1 MQSKKSADND
11 SGTVIKLQSLYYYG
25 KFGGEMKV
33 KTIYKCVNCGYKSP
47 KWAGKCPDCG
57 EWNTF
62 KETEEPKNG
71 GKMVKTVSRQPIS
84 RLIEVETGNDQRLL
98 TGITEFDRVMGGGIV
113 RDSVT
118 IITSPPGGGK
128 STLSLMAAS
137 ALAKQGYRVLY
148 ASGEES
154 DSQIKNR
161 ADRILDTIAENIYI
175 LADTSMDRVLDAIS
189 EVDPDL
195 IILDSI
201 QTFSL
206 AEFLPSRAGNPT
218 QTMECASALVAQA
231 KNKKRPR
238 AVLMI
243 GQMNKS
249 DEIAGLRAL
258 EHLVDAVLVL
268 EGEGADEL
276 RCLVAT
282 KNRFGSTG
290 EMGFFTMTE
299 TGLSSIDNPSEY
311 FVTKRQ
317 KGDAVSGSAITVL
330 KEGSRP
336 VITEIESLV
345 SVSFTPYPSRISETM
360 KKDTMNT
367 LISILEQRGNIKLY
381 DKNVVIKTTGGLYL
395 KEQAANLAVLMSIA
409 SSVYNK
415 PIPADWAFIADVG
428 LTGELKRVPSMENRV
443 KELDR
448 MGFEKVFIPVEG
460 MRDNH
465 LEHIEVVEVKFLSQ
479 LIGMLF
485 GRKQI

>member
-1 MQSKKSADND
+1 MKIK
-11 SGTVIKLQSLYYYG
+11 TV
-25 KFGGEMKV
+25 
-33 KTIYKCVNCGYKSP
+33 YKCTNCGYKSP

-57 EWNTF
+57 EWNTLE
-62 KETEEPKNG
+62 ETEETKSS
-71 GKMVKTVSRQPIS
+71 GKTTKAVSRQPIS
-84 RLIEVETGNDQRLL
+84 RLAEVETGNDQRLL
-98 TGITEFDRVMGGGIV
+98 TGIAEFDRVMGGGIV

-137 ALAKQGYRVLY
+137 ALAKQNYRVLY

-161 ADRILDTIAENIYI
+161 ADRILNHIEDNIWI
-175 LADTSMDRVLDAIS
+175 LADTSMDRVLEAIA

-201 QTFSL
+201 QTFAL

-218 QTMECASALVAQA
+218 QTMECASALVQQA

-238 AVLMI
+238 AALMI

-299 TGLSSIDNPSEY
+299 TGLASIENPSEY
-311 FVTKRQ
+311 FITKRQ
-317 KGDAVSGSAITVL
+317 AGDHVSGSALTVL

-336 VITEIESLV
+336 VIAEIESLV
-345 SVSFTPYPSRISETM
+345 STSFTPYPSRISETM

-367 LISILEQRGNIKLY
+367 LISILEQRGNVKLY

-395 KEQAANLAVLMSIA
+395 KEQAANLAILMSIA

-415 PIPADWAFIADVG
+415 PIPAGWAFIADVG
-428 LTGELKRVPSMENRV
+428 LTGELKRVPSMESRI

-448 MGFEKVFIPVEG
+448 MGFEKVFIPIG
-460 MRDNH
+460 GLRDLH
-465 LEHIEVVEVKFLSQ
+465 PEHIEVVEVKSLSQ
-479 LIGMLF
+479 MLGMAF
-485 GRKQI
+485 GKKQI

>member
-1 MQSKKSADND
+1 MKIK
-11 SGTVIKLQSLYYYG
+11 TV
-25 KFGGEMKV
+25 
-33 KTIYKCVNCGYKSP
+33 YKCTNCGYKSP

-62 KETEEPKNG
+62 EEAEEAKNN
-71 GKMVKTVSRQPIS
+71 GKVAKAVSKQPVSR
-84 RLIEVETGNDQRLL
+84 LFEVETGNDQRLL
-98 TGITEFDRVMGGGIV
+98 TRITEFDRVMGGGIV

-128 STLSLMAAS
+128 STLSLMAAA

-161 ADRILDTIAENIYI
+161 ADRILETIEQNIFI
-175 LADTSMDRVLDAIS
+175 LADTSMDRVLEAIS

-218 QTMECASALVAQA
+218 QTMECASALVSVA

-238 AVLMI
+238 AALMI

-299 TGLSSIDNPSEY
+299 AGLVSIENPSEY
-311 FVTKRQ
+311 FVTKRK
-317 KGDAVSGSAITVL
+317 KGEDVSGSALTVL

-336 VITEIESLV
+336 VIAEIESLV
-345 SVSFTPYPSRISETM
+345 SASFTPYPSRISETM

-367 LISILEQRGNIKLY
+367 LISILEQRGNVKLY

-415 PIPADWAFIADVG
+415 PIPSNWAFLADVG
-428 LTGELKRVPSMENRV
+428 LTGELKRVPSMESRV

-448 MGFEKVFIPVEG
+448 MGFEKVFVPVGGVRET
-460 MRDNH
+460 N
-465 LEHIEVVEVKFLSQ
+465 LEHMEVVEVKSLSQ
-479 LIGMLF
+479 LLGMLF
-485 GRKQI
+485 AKKHI

>member
-1 MQSKKSADND
+1 
-11 SGTVIKLQSLYYYG
+11 
-25 KFGGEMKV
+25 MKV
-33 KTIYKCVNCGYKSP
+33 KTIYKCTNCGYKSP
-47 KWAGKCPDCG
+47 KWIGKCPECG
-57 EWNTF
+57 EWNTLM
-62 KETEEPKNG
+62 EIEEVKNG
-71 GKMVKTVSRQPIS
+71 AKVAKAATKQPVSRLSEVKTGS
-84 RLIEVETGNDQRLL
+84 DQRLL

-137 ALAKQGYRVLY
+137 ALAKQGCRVLY

-154 DSQIKNR
+154 DSQIKSR
-161 ADRILDTIAENIYI
+161 ADRILEKIEENIWI

-218 QTMECASALVAQA
+218 QTMECASALVSVA
-231 KNKKRPR
+231 KNKQRPR
-238 AVLMI
+238 AALMI

-299 TGLSSIDNPSEY
+299 TGLASIDNPSEY

-317 KGDAVSGSAITVL
+317 KGDHVSGSAITVL

-336 VITEIESLV
+336 VIAEIESLV
-345 SVSFTPYPSRISETM
+345 SASFTPYPSRISETM

-367 LISILEQRGNIKLY
+367 LLSILEQRGSLKLY

-395 KEQAANLAVLMSIA
+395 REQAANLAVLMSIA
-409 SSVYNK
+409 SSVYDR

-428 LTGELKRVPSMENRV
+428 LTGELKRVPSMESRV

-448 MGFEKVFIPVEG
+448 MGFAKVFIPMGG
-460 MRDNH
+460 MRETH

-479 LIGMLF
+479 LIQMLF
-485 GRKQI
+485 GGKHC

>member
-1 MQSKKSADND
+1 
-11 SGTVIKLQSLYYYG
+11 
-25 KFGGEMKV
+25 MKV
-33 KTIYKCVNCGYKSP
+33 KTIYKCKNCGYKSP
-47 KWAGKCPDCG
+47 KWAGKCPECG
-57 EWNTF
+57 EWNTLM
-62 KETEEPKNG
+62 EIEEVKNG
-71 GKMVKTVSRQPIS
+71 AKVAKAATKQPVSRLSEVKTGS
-84 RLIEVETGNDQRLL
+84 DQRLL

-137 ALAKQGYRVLY
+137 ALAKQGCRVLY

-154 DSQIKNR
+154 DSQIKSR
-161 ADRILDTIAENIYI
+161 ADRILEKIEENIWI

-218 QTMECASALVAQA
+218 QTMECASALVSVA
-231 KNKKRPR
+231 KNKQRPR
-238 AVLMI
+238 AALMI

-299 TGLSSIDNPSEY
+299 TGLASIDNPSEY

-317 KGDAVSGSAITVL
+317 KGDHVSGSAITVL

-336 VITEIESLV
+336 VIAEIESLV
-345 SVSFTPYPSRISETM
+345 SASFTPYPSRISETM

-367 LISILEQRGNIKLY
+367 LLSILEQRGSLKLY

-395 KEQAANLAVLMSIA
+395 REQAANLAVLMSIA
-409 SSVYNK
+409 SSVYDR

-428 LTGELKRVPSMENRV
+428 LTGELKRVPSMESRV

-448 MGFEKVFIPVEG
+448 MGFAKVFIPMGG
-460 MRDNH
+460 MRETH

-479 LIGMLF
+479 LIQMLF
-485 GRKQI
+485 GGKHC

>member
-1 MQSKKSADND
+1 MKTK
-11 SGTVIKLQSLYYYG
+11 TV
-25 KFGGEMKV
+25 
-33 KTIYKCVNCGYKSP
+33 YKCTSCGYKSP
-47 KWAGKCPDCG
+47 KWVGKCPDCG

-62 KETEEPKNG
+62 LEIEETKAKG
-71 GKMVKTVSRQPIS
+71 GKAVSKQPLS
-84 RLIEVETGNDQRLL
+84 RLADVETGNDLRLL

-128 STLSLMAAS
+128 STLSLMAAA
-137 ALAKQGYRVLY
+137 ALARDGFRVLY

-154 DSQIKNR
+154 DSQIKSR
-161 ADRILDTIAENIYI
+161 ADRILQSIEKNIWI
-175 LADTSMDRVLDAIS
+175 LADTSMDRVLDAIV
-189 EVDPDL
+189 EIDADF

-218 QTMECASALVAQA
+218 QTMECASALVQMA
-231 KNKKRPR
+231 KNKSRPR

-258 EHLVDAVLVL
+258 EHLVDTVLVL

-299 TGLSSIDNPSEY
+299 SGLASIENPSEY

-317 KGDAVSGSAITVL
+317 KGEPVSGSALTVL

-336 VITEIESLV
+336 VIAEIESLV
-345 SVSFTPYPSRISETM
+345 SAAFTPYPSRISETM

-367 LISILEQRGNIKLY
+367 LISILEQRGGLKLY
-381 DKNVVIKTTGGLYL
+381 DRNVVIKTTGGLYL

-409 SSVYNK
+409 SSVYNQ
-415 PIPADWAFIADVG
+415 PIPSDWAFIADVG
-428 LTGELKRVPSMENRV
+428 LTGELKRVPAMESRV
-443 KELDR
+443 RELDR
-448 MGFEKVFIPVEG
+448 MGFAKVFVAADAL
-460 MRDNH
+460 R
-465 LEHIEVVEVKFLSQ
+465 EHQIEQLEVVEVKYLSQ
-479 LIGMLF
+479 LMGMLF
-485 GRKQI
+485 GGRKKEK

>member
-1 MQSKKSADND
+1 MKIK
-11 SGTVIKLQSLYYYG
+11 TV
-25 KFGGEMKV
+25 
-33 KTIYKCVNCGYKSP
+33 YKCSNCGYKSP

-57 EWNTF
+57 EWNTLE
-62 KETEEPKNG
+62 ETEETKSG
-71 GKMVKTVSRQPIS
+71 AKIGKIASKQPVSR
-84 RLIEVETGNDQRLL
+84 LAEVETGNDQRLM

-161 ADRILDTIAENIYI
+161 ADRILDTIEQNIFI
-175 LADTSMDRVLDAIS
+175 LADTSMDRVLEAIT

-201 QTFSL
+201 QTYAL
-206 AEFLPSRAGNPT
+206 TEFLPSRAGNPT
-218 QTMECASALVAQA
+218 QTMECASALVSVA

-238 AVLMI
+238 AALMI

-299 TGLSSIDNPSEY
+299 SGLASIDNPSEY

-317 KGDAVSGSAITVL
+317 KEDLVSGSALTVL

-336 VITEIESLV
+336 VIAEIESLV
-345 SVSFTPYPSRISETM
+345 SASFTPYPSRISETM

-367 LISILEQRGNIKLY
+367 LLSILEQRGNLKLY

-409 SSVYNK
+409 SSVFNK

-428 LTGELKRVPSMENRV
+428 LTGELKRVPSMESRV

-448 MGFEKVFIPVEG
+448 MGFTKVFIPIGG
-460 MRDNH
+460 MRDTN
-465 LEHIEVVEVKFLSQ
+465 LENIEVVEIKFLSQ
-479 LIGMLF
+479 LIKVLF
-485 GRKQI
+485 R

>member
-1 MQSKKSADND
+1 MKIK
-11 SGTVIKLQSLYYYG
+11 TV
-25 KFGGEMKV
+25 
-33 KTIYKCVNCGYKSP
+33 YKCSNCGYRSP

-57 EWNTF
+57 EWNTLE
-62 KETEEPKNG
+62 ETEETKSG
-71 GKMVKTVSRQPIS
+71 AKMAKMTSKQPVSR
-84 RLIEVETGNDQRLL
+84 LAEVETGNDQRLL

-137 ALAKQGYRVLY
+137 ALAKQGHRVLY

-161 ADRILDTIAENIYI
+161 ADRILDTIEQNIFI
-175 LADTSMDRVLDAIS
+175 LADTSMDRVLEAIT

-201 QTFSL
+201 QTYAL
-206 AEFLPSRAGNPT
+206 TEFLPSRAGNPT
-218 QTMECASALVAQA
+218 QTMECASALVSVA

-238 AVLMI
+238 AALMI

-299 TGLSSIDNPSEY
+299 TGLASIDNPSEY

-317 KGDAVSGSAITVL
+317 KEDLVSGSALTVL

-336 VITEIESLV
+336 VIAEIESLV
-345 SVSFTPYPSRISETM
+345 SASFTPYPSRISETM

-367 LISILEQRGNIKLY
+367 LLSILEQRGNLKLY

-409 SSVYNK
+409 SSVFNK

-428 LTGELKRVPSMENRV
+428 LTGELKRIPSMESRV

-448 MGFEKVFIPVEG
+448 MGFEKVFIPIGG
-460 MRDNH
+460 MRETNV
-465 LEHIEVVEVKFLSQ
+465 ENIEVVEIKFLSQ
-479 LIGMLF
+479 LIKVLF
-485 GRKQI
+485 N

>member
-1 MQSKKSADND
+1 
-11 SGTVIKLQSLYYYG
+11 
-25 KFGGEMKV
+25 MKI
-33 KTIYKCVNCGYKSP
+33 KTIYKCTNCGYKSP

-57 EWNTF
+57 EWNTL
-62 KETEEPKNG
+62 EEAEEAKG
-71 GKMVKTVSRQPIS
+71 GVKSTKVLSRQPVS
-84 RLIEVETGNDQRLL
+84 RLAEVETGKDQRLL

-137 ALAKQGYRVLY
+137 ALAKQGFRVLY

-161 ADRILDTIAENIYI
+161 ADRILEKIDQNIFI
-175 LADTSMDRVLDAIS
+175 LADTSMDRVLEAVS

-218 QTMECASALVAQA
+218 QTMECASALVACA

-238 AVLMI
+238 AALVI

-299 TGLSSIDNPSEY
+299 TGLASIENPSEF

-317 KGDAVSGSAITVL
+317 KEDQVSGSAVTVL

-336 VITEIESLV
+336 VIAEIESLV
-345 SVSFTPYPSRISETM
+345 SMAFTPYPSRISETM

-367 LISILEQRGNIKLY
+367 LISILEQRGNLKLY

-409 SSVYNK
+409 SSVYHK

-428 LTGELKRVPSMENRV
+428 LTGELKRVPSMESRIR
-443 KELDR
+443 ELDR
-448 MGFEKVFIPVEG
+448 MGFEKVFVPAGG
-460 MRDNH
+460 MRDAN

-479 LIGMLF
+479 LMGVLF
-485 GRKQI
+485 GRKQS

>member
-1 MQSKKSADND
+1 
-11 SGTVIKLQSLYYYG
+11 
-25 KFGGEMKV
+25 MKI
-33 KTIYKCVNCGYKSP
+33 KTIYQCTECGYKSP
-47 KWAGKCPDCG
+47 KWSGKCPNCG
-57 EWNTF
+57 KWNSF
-62 KETEEPKNG
+62 REIEERKE
-71 GKMVKTVSRQPIS
+71 GKGTAAVKPSLS
-84 RLIEVETGNDQRLL
+84 RLKEVQTGNDQRLL

-137 ALAKQGYRVLY
+137 ALAKQGYRILY

-161 ADRILDTIAENIYI
+161 AERILERIEENIWI
-175 LADTSMDRVLDAIS
+175 LADTSMDAVLAAIGEIDA
-189 EVDPDL
+189 DL

-201 QTFSL
+201 QTFTL

-218 QTMECASALVAQA
+218 QTMECASALVQQA
-231 KNKKRPR
+231 KNKARPR
-238 AVLMI
+238 AALVI

-258 EHLVDAVLVL
+258 EHLVDTVLVL

-299 TGLSSIDNPSEY
+299 TGLASIDNPSEY
-311 FVTKRQ
+311 FVTKRR
-317 KGDAVSGSAITVL
+317 KGDMVSGSAITVL

-336 VITEIESLV
+336 VIAEIESLV
-345 SVSFTPYPSRISETM
+345 SASFTPYPSRISEAM
-360 KKDTMNT
+360 KKDTLNT
-367 LISILEQRGNIKLY
+367 LLSILEQRGGIKLY
-381 DKNVVIKTTGGLYL
+381 DKNVVMKTTGGLYL
-395 KEQAANLAVLMSIA
+395 KEQAANLAALMSIA
-409 SSVYNK
+409 SSYYDRS
-415 PIPADWAFIADVG
+415 IPADWAFIADVG
-428 LTGELKRVPSMENRV
+428 LTGELKRVPSTESRV

-448 MGFEKVFIPVEG
+448 MGFAKVFIPAGG
-460 MRDNH
+460 MRQIP
-465 LEHIEVVEVKFLSQ
+465 LERMEVVEVKSLSQ
-479 LIGMLF
+479 LLGMVF
-485 GRKQI
+485 GKK

>member
-1 MQSKKSADND
+1 MKIK
-11 SGTVIKLQSLYYYG
+11 TV
-25 KFGGEMKV
+25 
-33 KTIYKCVNCGYKSP
+33 YKCKNCGYKSP

-62 KETEEPKNG
+62 EEAEEAKSNG
-71 GKMVKTVSRQPIS
+71 KVAKAVSKQPVSRLS
-84 RLIEVETGNDQRLL
+84 EVETGNDQRLL

-128 STLSLMAAS
+128 STLSLMAAA

-161 ADRILDTIAENIYI
+161 ADRILETIEQNIFI
-175 LADTSMDRVLDAIS
+175 LADTSMDRVLEAIS

-218 QTMECASALVAQA
+218 QTMECASALVSVA
-231 KNKKRPR
+231 KSKKRPR
-238 AVLMI
+238 SVLMI

-299 TGLSSIDNPSEY
+299 AGLVSIENPSEY

-317 KGDAVSGSAITVL
+317 KGEGVSGSALTVL

-336 VITEIESLV
+336 VIAEIESLV
-345 SVSFTPYPSRISETM
+345 SASFTPYPSRISETM

-367 LISILEQRGNIKLY
+367 LISILEQRGNVKLY

-415 PIPADWAFIADVG
+415 PIPSNWAFLADVG
-428 LTGELKRVPSMENRV
+428 LTGELKRVPSMESRV

-448 MGFEKVFIPVEG
+448 MGFEKVFVPVGG
-460 MRDNH
+460 MRESH
-465 LEHIEVVEVKFLSQ
+465 LEQIEVVEVKFLSQ
-479 LIGMLF
+479 LMQMLF
-485 GRKQI
+485 GKKHI

>member
-1 MQSKKSADND
+1 
-11 SGTVIKLQSLYYYG
+11 
-25 KFGGEMKV
+25 MKV
-33 KTIYKCVNCGYKSP
+33 KTVYKCTNCGYKSP
-47 KWAGKCPDCG
+47 KWAGKCPECG
-57 EWNTF
+57 EWNTL
-62 KETEEPKNG
+62 EEAEEAKSST
-71 GKMVKTVSRQPIS
+71 KMAKAVSKQPVSRLADI
-84 RLIEVETGNDQRLL
+84 ETGNDQRLL

-137 ALAKQGYRVLY
+137 ALSKQNYRVLY

-161 ADRILDTIAENIYI
+161 ADRILENIENNIWI
-175 LADTSMDRVLDAIS
+175 LADTSMDRVLEAIT
-189 EVDPDL
+189 EIDPDL

-218 QTMECASALVAQA
+218 QTMECASALVQVA

-238 AVLMI
+238 AALMI

-299 TGLSSIDNPSEY
+299 SGLASIVNPSEY

-317 KGDAVSGSAITVL
+317 KGDNVSGSALTVL

-345 SVSFTPYPSRISETM
+345 SASFTPYPSRISETM

-367 LISILEQRGNIKLY
+367 LISILEQRGNLKLY
-381 DKNVVIKTTGGLYL
+381 DKNVVVKTTGGLYL

-409 SSVYNK
+409 SSVYGK
-415 PIPADWAFIADVG
+415 AIPSDWAFIADVG
-428 LTGELKRVPSMENRV
+428 LTGELKRVPSMENRI

-448 MGFEKVFIPVEG
+448 MGFEKVFIPEG
-460 MRDNH
+460 GIRELH
-465 LEHIEVVEVKFLSQ
+465 LENIEVVEVRFLSQ
-479 LIGMLF
+479 LISMIF
-485 GRKQI
+485 K

>member
-1 MQSKKSADND
+1 MKIK
-11 SGTVIKLQSLYYYG
+11 TV
-25 KFGGEMKV
+25 
-33 KTIYKCVNCGYKSP
+33 YKCTNCGYKSP

-62 KETEEPKNG
+62 EEAEEAKNN
-71 GKMVKTVSRQPIS
+71 GKVAKAVSKQPVSR
-84 RLIEVETGNDQRLL
+84 LFEVETGNDQRLL

-128 STLSLMAAS
+128 STLSLMAAA
-137 ALAKQGYRVLY
+137 ALAKQGHRVLY

-161 ADRILDTIAENIYI
+161 ADRILETIEQNIFI
-175 LADTSMDRVLDAIS
+175 LADTSMDRVLEAIS

-218 QTMECASALVAQA
+218 QTMECASALVSVA

-238 AVLMI
+238 AALMI

-299 TGLSSIDNPSEY
+299 AGLVSIENPSEY

-317 KGDAVSGSAITVL
+317 KGEDVSGSALTVL

-336 VITEIESLV
+336 VIAEIESLV

-367 LISILEQRGNIKLY
+367 LISILEQRGNVKLY

-415 PIPADWAFIADVG
+415 PIPSNWAFLADVG
-428 LTGELKRVPSMENRV
+428 LTGELKRVPSMESRV

-448 MGFEKVFIPVEG
+448 MGFEKVFVPVGGVRET
-460 MRDNH
+460 N
-465 LEHIEVVEVKFLSQ
+465 LEHMEVVEVKSLSQ
-479 LIGMLF
+479 LLGMF
-485 GRKQI
+485 FVKKHI

>member
-1 MQSKKSADND
+1 
-11 SGTVIKLQSLYYYG
+11 
-25 KFGGEMKV
+25 MKV
-33 KTIYKCVNCGYKSP
+33 KTVYKCMNCGYISP

-57 EWNTF
+57 EWNALE
-62 KETEEPKNG
+62 ETEERKSA
-71 GKMVKTVSRQPIS
+71 KAVRSVAAKQPIS
-84 RLIEVETGNDQRLL
+84 RLSEVKTGNDQRLL

-154 DSQIKNR
+154 DSQIKSR
-161 ADRILDTIAENIYI
+161 ADRILEKIEENIWI
-175 LADTSMDRVLDAIS
+175 LADTSMDRVLEAIQ
-189 EVDPDL
+189 EIDPDL

-218 QTMECASALVAQA
+218 QTMECASALVQQA

-299 TGLSSIDNPSEY
+299 TGLASIENPSEY
-311 FVTKRQ
+311 FVTKRE
-317 KGDAVSGSAITVL
+317 KDDRVSGSAIAVL

-336 VITEIESLV
+336 VIAEIESLV
-345 SVSFTPYPSRISETM
+345 SASFTPYPSRISETM

-367 LISILEQRGNIKLY
+367 LLSILEQRGGLKLY

-409 SSVYNK
+409 SSIYDT

-428 LTGELKRVPSMENRV
+428 LTGELKRVPSMETRI

-448 MGFEKVFIPVEG
+448 MGFEKVFAPTGRLRNIS
-460 MRDNH
+460 
-465 LEHIEVVEVKFLSQ
+465 LEHIEMIEMKSLSQ
-479 LIGMLF
+479 VMAFVF
-485 GRKQI
+485 GKRKK

>member
-1 MQSKKSADND
+1 
-11 SGTVIKLQSLYYYG
+11 
-25 KFGGEMKV
+25 MKV
-33 KTIYKCVNCGYKSP
+33 KTVYKCTNCGYKSP

-57 EWNTF
+57 EWNTLEEVE
-62 KETEEPKNG
+62 ETKSG
-71 GKMVKTVSRQPIS
+71 AKTAKTVAKQPIS
-84 RLIEVETGNDQRLL
+84 RLSEVETGSDQRLL

-154 DSQIKNR
+154 DSQIKSR
-161 ADRILDTIAENIYI
+161 ADRILEKIEENIWI
-175 LADTSMDRVLDAIS
+175 LADTSMNRVLEAIL
-189 EVDPDL
+189 EIDPDF

-299 TGLSSIDNPSEY
+299 TGLASINNPSEY
-311 FVTKRQ
+311 FVTKRG
-317 KGDAVSGSAITVL
+317 KGDAVSGSAIAVL
-330 KEGSRP
+330 REGSRP
-336 VITEIESLV
+336 VIAEIESLV
-345 SVSFTPYPSRISETM
+345 STSFTPYPSRISETM

-367 LISILEQRGNIKLY
+367 LISILEQRGGIKLY
-381 DKNVVIKTTGGLYL
+381 DKNVVVKTTGGLQL

-415 PIPADWAFIADVG
+415 PIPSSCAFIADVG
-428 LTGELKRVPSMENRV
+428 LTGELKRVPSMESRI

-448 MGFEKVFIPVEG
+448 MGFEKVFIPAGG
-460 MRDNH
+460 MREIN
-465 LEHIEVVEVKFLSQ
+465 LENIQVVEAKFLSQ
-479 LIGMLF
+479 LLKDVF
-485 GRKQI
+485 GKNGN

>member
-1 MQSKKSADND
+1 GVKGTKS
-11 SGTVIKLQSLYYYG
+11 
-25 KFGGEMKV
+25 
-33 KTIYKCVNCGYKSP
+33 
-47 KWAGKCPDCG
+47 
-57 EWNTF
+57 
-62 KETEEPKNG
+62 
-71 GKMVKTVSRQPIS
+71 VSRQPLS
-84 RLIEVETGNDQRLL
+84 RLADVETGTDQRLL

-128 STLSLMAAS
+128 STLSLMAAA
-137 ALAKQGYRVLY
+137 ALAKQGNRVLY

-161 ADRILDTIAENIYI
+161 ADRILESIAQNIWI
-175 LADTSMDRVLDAIS
+175 LADTSMDRVLDAIT
-189 EVDPDL
+189 EIDADL

-218 QTMECASALVAQA
+218 QTMECASALVQAA

-258 EHLVDAVLVL
+258 EHLVDTVLVL

-290 EMGFFTMTE
+290 EMGFFSMTE
-299 TGLSSIDNPSEY
+299 NGLASIDNPSEY

-317 KGDAVSGSAITVL
+317 KGDFVSGSALTVL

-336 VITEIESLV
+336 VIAEIESLV
-345 SVSFTPYPSRISETM
+345 SASFTPYPSRISEAM

-367 LISILEQRGNIKLY
+367 LISILEQRGGLRLY
-381 DKNVVIKTTGGLYL
+381 DKNIVIKTTGGLYL
-395 KEQAANLAVLMSIA
+395 KEQAANLAVLISIA

-415 PIPADWAFIADVG
+415 PIPSDWAFLADVG
-428 LTGELKRVPSMENRV
+428 LTGELKRVPAMDSRIR
-443 KELDR
+443 ELDR
-448 MGFEKVFIPVEG
+448 MGFAKVFVAADG
-460 MRDNH
+460 VRDQH
-465 LEHIEVVEVKFLSQ
+465 GLQLEVVEVKLLSQ
-479 LIGMLF
+479 MMELLF
-485 GRKQI
+485 GKKSMDK

>member
-1 MQSKKSADND
+1 
-11 SGTVIKLQSLYYYG
+11 
-25 KFGGEMKV
+25 MKI
-33 KTIYKCVNCGYKSP
+33 KTIYKCSNCGYKSP

-57 EWNTF
+57 EWNTL
-62 KETEEPKNG
+62 EEVEEAKSG
-71 GKMVKTVSRQPIS
+71 SKMVKAVSRQPVS
-84 RLIEVETGNDQRLL
+84 RLADVETGNDRRLL

-128 STLSLMAAS
+128 STLSLMAAA

-161 ADRILDTIAENIYI
+161 ADRILETIEQNIFI
-175 LADTSMDRVLDAIS
+175 LSDTSMDRVLEAIT

-206 AEFLPSRAGNPT
+206 TEFLPSRAGNPT
-218 QTMECASALVAQA
+218 QTMECASALVSVS

-238 AVLMI
+238 ASLMI

-290 EMGFFTMTE
+290 EMGFFSMTE
-299 TGLSSIDNPSEY
+299 TGLASIDKPSEY
-311 FVTKRQ
+311 FVTKRRKEDQ
-317 KGDAVSGSAITVL
+317 VSGSALTVL

-336 VITEIESLV
+336 VIAEIESLV
-345 SVSFTPYPSRISETM
+345 SASFTPYPSRISEAM

-367 LISILEQRGNIKLY
+367 LISILEQRGNLKLY

-415 PIPADWAFIADVG
+415 PVPSDWAFIADVG
-428 LTGELKRVPSMENRV
+428 LTGELKRVPSMEARI

-448 MGFEKVFIPVEG
+448 MGFEKVFIPEG
-460 MRDNH
+460 GFRDIH
-465 LEHIEVVEVKFLSQ
+465 LECIEVVEVKFLSQ
-479 LIGMLF
+479 LMDMLF
-485 GRKQI
+485 RKNKTDNNTRFVLG